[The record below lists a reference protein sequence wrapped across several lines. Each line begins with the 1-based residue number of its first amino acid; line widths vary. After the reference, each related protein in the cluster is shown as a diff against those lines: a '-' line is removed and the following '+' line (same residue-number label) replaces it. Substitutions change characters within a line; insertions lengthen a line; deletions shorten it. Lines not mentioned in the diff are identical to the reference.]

1 MDTSKQAGRLSY
13 GNQDSPMTP
22 TLHRPTRSR
31 AWLAFFAVLVVLAA
45 AGVTLPIVYNL
56 GQQLTAEE
64 LATAR
69 ARWDAAGPADYDLTF
84 SIRYD
89 GDQLAERHIVS
100 VRDGK
105 PAFAVCEGEVIYAA
119 PALGSLLGLAGYH
132 GERQRPR
139 DMPAIFG
146 HIADLLK
153 DQEESG
159 GKHFL
164 AVAFDPRNGHP
175 RRVVRR
181 VRRSSTREE
190 WQFRLWLPG
199 ELAAKAAGGQGP

>member
-1 MDTSKQAGRLSY
+1 MNPPASDL
-13 GNQDSPMTP
+13 N
-22 TLHRPTRSR
+22 RPTQSR
-31 AWLAFFAVLVVLAA
+31 AWIAFFAVLTVLAV

-56 GQQLTAEE
+56 GQQLTPAE
-64 LATAR
+64 LAAAR
-69 ARWDAAGPADYDLTF
+69 ARWDAAGPTDYDLTF

-100 VRDGK
+100 VRGGK

-119 PALGSLLGLAGYH
+119 PALGSLLGLAGYN

-146 HIADLLK
+146 HIAELLN

-164 AVAFDPRNGHP
+164 AVAFDPKNGHP
-175 RRVVRR
+175 RRLVQR
-181 VRRSSTREE
+181 VRGSSTRQE

-199 ELAAKAAGGQGP
+199 ELSAKAAGGQGP